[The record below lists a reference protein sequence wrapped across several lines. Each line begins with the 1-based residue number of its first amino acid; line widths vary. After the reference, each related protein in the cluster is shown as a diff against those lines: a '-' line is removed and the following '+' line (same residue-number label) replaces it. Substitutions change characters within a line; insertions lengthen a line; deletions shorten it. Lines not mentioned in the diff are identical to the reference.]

1 MTNPRED
8 RRRPDR
14 RDFLRTTGAFAL
26 GAAGLSRLTRFD
38 PVSPAGERTAAG
50 AAKDRMAWWREA
62 RFGMFVHWGLYSVLA
77 GEWGGRTDYAEWI
90 RNNAKIPVD
99 EYEKLLGRFNPTEF
113 DADRL
118 ASLAADAGAKYLV
131 ITSKHHDGFC
141 LFDTKQTDFNVMHTP
156 YRRDIMRMVADAC
169 RRHGVR
175 PCWYH
180 SIMDWHHPDYLPR
193 RDWERET
200 RPPNGAQFERY
211 VRYLHAEVEELL
223 THYGD
228 IGVMW
233 FDGEWESTWTREL
246 GLALADRCRT
256 LAPDLIINSR
266 VAPKQSS
273 GLNSKLARAEIGDF
287 STPEQEIPDRGI
299 PGVDWESCVTMNGN
313 WGYNRADHNFK
324 SVPKLVSMLV
334 ETASKGGNLL
344 LNVGPTGE
352 GLVPDESVV
361 RLKGIGD
368 WMRLHADAIRG
379 TDASPF
385 ENAGFRATRKGKLLY
400 SFIPEWPASREFVL
414 PGVRAVPHRAW
425 MMGDRSRHPLAA
437 RQVEAGVA
445 ISLPERASDPVCSVL
460 ACEFAAP
467 VRAS

>member
-1 MTNPRED
+1 MTNDRENRRPSD
-8 RRRPDR
+8 RRE
-14 RDFLRTTGAFAL
+14 FLRTTGAFAL
-26 GAAGLSRLTRFD
+26 GAAGLSRINIFD
-38 PVSPAGERTAAG
+38 QGTQAG
-50 AAKDRMAWWREA
+50 AKRNRMVWWREA

-77 GEWGGRTDYAEWI
+77 GEWSGRTDYAEWI
-90 RNNAKIPVD
+90 RNNAKIPID

-131 ITSKHHDGFC
+131 ITTKHHDGFC
-141 LFDTKQTDFNVMHTP
+141 LFDTKQTDFSVMHTP
-156 YRRDIMRMVADAC
+156 YKRDIMRMVADAC

-193 RDWERET
+193 RDWERDT
-200 RPPNGAQFERY
+200 RPVNGARFERY
-211 VRYLHAEVEELL
+211 VGYLHSQVQELL

-228 IGVMW
+228 VGVLW
-233 FDGEWESTWTREL
+233 FDGEWENTWTREL
-246 GLALADRCRT
+246 GLALADRCRA
-256 LAPDLIINSR
+256 LSPDLIINSR

-273 GLNSKLARAEIGDF
+273 GLNAKLARAEIGDF

-324 SVPKLVSMLV
+324 SVPTLVNMLV

-352 GLVPDESVV
+352 GLVPNESIV
-361 RLKGIGD
+361 RLKGIGE
-368 WMRLHADAIRG
+368 WMRVHADAIRG

-385 ENAGFRATRKGKLLY
+385 ENAGYRATRKDKLLY
-400 SFIPEWPASREFVL
+400 CFVPEWPASRELLL
-414 PGVRAVPHRAW
+414 PGIRALPRRAW
-425 MMGDRSRHPLAA
+425 MMGEASRHPLAV
-437 RQVEAGVA
+437 RRVDAGVV
-445 ISLPERASDPVCSVL
+445 ISLPERATDPVCSVL
-460 ACEFAAP
+460 ACEFEAP
-467 VRAS
+467 VRVS